1 MTPPMDEL
9 AQTLFEEAGD
19 GLYLFDPDDGHIVD
33 VNPMAQR
40 LTGYPRHELLT
51 MSVKSLFSSEVAGGM
66 VRLFRAYQSTGLFH
80 SQEGFRL
87 RCPGGTIPVN
97 LTVTRMHAKHRTL
110 GLITARDITERRDAE
125 EALRRSE
132 RYYRSL
138 FENAHDAIMLIDP
151 ATERILDV
159 NRRACDLYGVERQ
172 EFLALTLR
180 EIAATNAAGDTQEAT
195 SLSSSSLH
203 HFDTVHRRKDGSLMH
218 LEVNY
223 SVVAYGDQK
232 AILMINRDVTE
243 RKRLGEQLRQAQKM
257 EAVGRLAGGIAHDFN
272 NLLTVVI
279 GYSECLVADL
289 STQANAQHMAQEIR
303 TAAERAAEL
312 TGQLLA
318 FGRKAIVAPK
328 VLQLNVSI
336 RQTEAMLRRLI
347 GEDIELA
354 IALSAA
360 DLKICMDPG
369 QLHQVIL
376 NLSLNA
382 RDAMPQGGRLTIA
395 TASLLL
401 DEQTVRTKPNLQP
414 GPHAVV
420 TVSDTGCG
428 MTPEVLDHLF
438 EPFFTTKEVG
448 KGTGLGLATAY
459 GIIEQAGGQTEVE
472 SKPGQGA
479 TFRIFLPRVE
489 VPATD
494 LEIQLPDHPLRGAE
508 TVLLVEDERMVRAY
522 TGHVLRERGYQ
533 VLEASDG
540 SEALKLCTEHPG
552 PLHLLLT
559 DVVLPRLSG
568 RELAERSAALR
579 PGLRVL
585 YISGY
590 TGDMVL
596 RHGVI
601 ESDVQFLSKPFTPK
615 ALAGKVREV
624 LDSPA

>member
-1 MTPPMDEL
+1 MTLPMDEL

-19 GLYLFDPDDGHIVD
+19 GLYLFDPEDGRIID

-40 LTGYPRHELLT
+40 LTGYARHELLT
-51 MSVKSLFSSEVAGGM
+51 MSVKSLFTSEAAGGM

-80 SQEGFRL
+80 SQEGYRL

-97 LTVTRMHAKHRTL
+97 LTVTRIHAKHRTL
-110 GLITARDITERRDAE
+110 GLITARDITERREAE

-138 FENAHDAIMLIDP
+138 YENAHDPIMLIDP
-151 ATERILDV
+151 ATQRVLDV
-159 NRRACDLYGVERQ
+159 NRRACDMYGFERE
-172 EFLALTLR
+172 EFLNLTLK
-180 EIAATNAAGDTQEAT
+180 EISVDPGGAAEAE
-195 SLSSSSLH
+195 SLSTSGFH
-203 HFDTVHRRKDGSLMH
+203 HFETTHRRKVGTQMH
-218 LEVNY
+218 LDVNY
-223 SVVAYGDQK
+223 SVVAYGEHK

-243 RKRLGEQLRQAQKM
+243 RKQLEEQLRQAQKM

-279 GYSECLVADL
+279 GYSDCLMVDL
-289 STQANAQHMAQEIR
+289 PKQASAQRMAKEIH

-318 FGRKAIVAPK
+318 FGRKAIISPR
-328 VLQLNVSI
+328 VLQLNGAI
-336 RQTEAMLRRLI
+336 RETEAMLRRLI

-354 IALSAA
+354 IDLPPA
-360 DLKICMDPG
+360 DLKIRMDPG

-382 RDAMPQGGRLTIA
+382 RDAMPKGGRLTIA
-395 TASLLL
+395 TAPFNL
-401 DEQTVRTKPNLQP
+401 DDQAARTRPNLQP
-414 GPHAVV
+414 GPHALL
-420 TVSDTGCG
+420 TFGDTGCG
-428 MTPEVLDHLF
+428 MGPDVVAHLF

-448 KGTGLGLATAY
+448 KGTGLGLATVY
-459 GIIEQAGGQTEVE
+459 GIIDQAGGHTDVE
-472 SKPGQGA
+472 TKQGHGT
-479 TFRIFLPRVE
+479 TFRIYLPHVE

-494 LEIQLPDHPLRGAE
+494 LEIQLPGSPLRGAE

-533 VLEASDG
+533 VLEAADG
-540 SEALKLCTEHPG
+540 AEALKLCTEHPG

-568 RELAERSAALR
+568 RELAERTTALR

-590 TGDMVL
+590 TGDTVL

-601 ESDVQFLSKPFTPK
+601 QDDAQFLAKPFTPK

>member
-1 MTPPMDEL
+1 MDEL

-19 GLYLFDPDDGHIVD
+19 GLYLFDPEDGRIID

-40 LTGYPRHELLT
+40 LTGYSRHELLT
-51 MSVKSLFSSEVAGGM
+51 MSVKSLFSSEAAGGM

-80 SQEGFRL
+80 SQEGYRL

-97 LTVTRMHAKHRTL
+97 LTVTRIHAKHRTL
-110 GLITARDITERRDAE
+110 GLITARDITERREAE

-138 FENAHDAIMLIDP
+138 YENAHDPIMLIDP
-151 ATERILDV
+151 TTERVLDV
-159 NRRACDLYGVERQ
+159 NRRACDMYGFERD
-172 EFLALTLR
+172 EFLNLTLK
-180 EIAATNAAGDTQEAT
+180 EISVESGGTAETE
-195 SLSSSSLH
+195 SLSTSGFH
-203 HFDTVHRRKDGSLMH
+203 QFETIHRRKNGSQMH
-218 LEVNY
+218 LDVNY
-223 SVVAYGDQK
+223 SVVAYGEQK

-243 RKRLGEQLRQAQKM
+243 RKRLEEQLRQAQKM

-279 GYSECLVADL
+279 GYSDCLVADL
-289 STQANAQHMAQEIR
+289 PKQASAQRMAKEIH

-318 FGRKAIVAPK
+318 FGRKAIVSPK
-328 VLQLNVSI
+328 VLQLNGAI
-336 RQTEAMLRRLI
+336 RETEAMLRRLI

-354 IALSAA
+354 ITLVPA
-360 DLKICMDPG
+360 DLKIRMDPG

-382 RDAMPQGGRLTIA
+382 RDAMPKGGRLTIA
-395 TASLLL
+395 TAPLLL
-401 DEQTVRTKPNLQP
+401 DDQAARTRPNLQS
-414 GPHAVV
+414 GPHALL
-420 TVSDTGCG
+420 TVGDTGCG
-428 MTPEVLDHLF
+428 MSPDVVAHLF

-448 KGTGLGLATAY
+448 KGTGLGLATVY
-459 GIIEQAGGQTEVE
+459 GIIDQAGGHTEVE
-472 SKPGQGA
+472 TKPGQGT
-479 TFRIFLPRVE
+479 TFRIYLPRVE

-494 LEIQLPDHPLRGAE
+494 LEIQLPGSPLRGAE
-508 TVLLVEDERMVRAY
+508 TVLLVEDERLVRAY

-533 VLEASDG
+533 VLEAADG
-540 SEALKLCTEHPG
+540 AEALKLCTEHPG

-568 RELAERSAALR
+568 RELAERTTALR

-590 TGDMVL
+590 TGDTVL

-601 ESDVQFLSKPFTPK
+601 QEDVQFLAKPFTPK